1 MKQKQIAVIGLGQF
15 GGGICKELARLG
27 HDVLVIDKEERLVND
42 YSKIATHAV
51 VADTTDEE
59 LLHSLGLRN
68 FDYVIVSIGEDIQA
82 SILTTLI
89 LKDMGAKQVW
99 VKARNSYHHKI
110 LNKIGADLII
120 HPEKDIG
127 KRLAQ
132 RLKKDQLFDF
142 IELSDEYSIVEINTT
157 NKLSN
162 KSLLDLNMSS
172 RYGLTI
178 LGVKKNGKLNINPAP
193 ELDLDLGNVL
203 FIIGNNL
210 DIQRFKKV
218 EL

>member
-68 FDYVIVSIGEDIQA
+68 FDYVIVAIGEDIQA
-82 SILTTLI
+82 SILTTII
-89 LKDMGAKQVW
+89 LKDMGATHVW

-142 IELSDEYSIVEINTT
+142 IEISDEYSIVEINTT

-162 KSLLDLNMSS
+162 KSLLDLNISS